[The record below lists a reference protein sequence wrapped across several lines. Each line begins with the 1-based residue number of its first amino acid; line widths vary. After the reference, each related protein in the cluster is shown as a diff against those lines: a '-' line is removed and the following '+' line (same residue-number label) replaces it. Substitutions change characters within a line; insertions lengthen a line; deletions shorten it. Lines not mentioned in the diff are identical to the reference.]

1 MAVTGVG
8 VRTQENTRRPDLA
21 AAKRHL
27 PAVGKDFVLDLEEK
41 SRAIRDPVEKLRY
54 IRGSLARYQEADRRL
69 QAVRFSPLRR
79 LLYRLSPLHG
89 MRHLLTNNPLGAT
102 REAAPQPVRRSKAP
116 ALTAALLATIA
127 GVSATGYHFSRP
139 AAAAPALSP
148 APAPAPLPVAE
159 TLPPLPVGVSPAAIW
174 MVEKGEGWEQ
184 YSNGLRIDTSFAVS
198 GEPRRFRVFDRASG
212 MQEAVQT
219 TPVGILFHTSESDI
233 WPLDEAHNESLRTSS
248 HGLLKYL
255 QRNRVYHYLIDRF
268 GRVFRV
274 VEETDKANHAGMA
287 VWSQGD
293 RLFLSLNN
301 AFLGMCFETR
311 WEGGRALPITQA
323 QLAAGRNLTDYLRS
337 RWSVPPDMCVGHGL
351 ASVNPKKHLIGH
363 HLDWARGFPF
373 EAFGLPNQYLR
384 PAPSVAVFGFQYDEQ
399 FMGVMGEP
407 WAGVRAAEQ
416 TFLAEAATKGN
427 SVEELRRER
436 QDLFDRW
443 LAEQTKDQEASS
455 AAVGPGA
462 QSPPGEGRRPARA
475 TPARGRATIH
485 GSGG

>member
-1 MAVTGVG
+1 
-8 VRTQENTRRPDLA
+8 
-21 AAKRHL
+21 
-27 PAVGKDFVLDLEEK
+27 VGKDFVLALEEK

-89 MRHLLTNNPLGAT
+89 LRQLLTTNPWGTTPEAT
-102 REAAPQPVRRSKAP
+102 RRPAWRSKAP
-116 ALTAALLATIA
+116 ALAAALVATIA
-127 GVSATGYHFSRP
+127 GVTATGYHFSRP
-139 AAAAPALSP
+139 AAAAPALLPTP
-148 APAPAPLPVAE
+148 APPPAAE
-159 TLPPLPVGVSPAAIW
+159 NLPPLPAGVSPAAIW
-174 MVEKGEGWEQ
+174 MVEGGEGWEQ
-184 YSNGLRIDTSFAVS
+184 YSNGLRIDTSFAVG

-212 MQEAVQT
+212 IQEAVQT

-301 AFLGMCFETR
+301 AFLGICFETR

-323 QLAAGRNLTDYLRS
+323 QLAAGRNLTDYLRG
-337 RWSVPPDMCVGHGL
+337 RWSVGPDMCVGHGL

-399 FMGVMGEP
+399 FLGVMGEP
-407 WAGVRAAEQ
+407 WAGVREAEQ
-416 TFLAEAATKGN
+416 TLVAEAATKGKT
-427 SVEELRRER
+427 VDELRRER

-455 AAVGPGA
+455 ASTGPGEKTT
-462 QSPPGEGRRPARA
+462 PGESRRPARA
-475 TPARGRATIH
+475 TPARGRATNH

>member
-1 MAVTGVG
+1 MA
-8 VRTQENTRRPDLA
+8 
-21 AAKRHL
+21 
-27 PAVGKDFVLDLEEK
+27 
-41 SRAIRDPVEKLRY
+41 
-54 IRGSLARYQEADRRL
+54 
-69 QAVRFSPLRR
+69 
-79 LLYRLSPLHG
+79 
-89 MRHLLTNNPLGAT
+89 
-102 REAAPQPVRRSKAP
+102 
-116 ALTAALLATIA
+116 
-127 GVSATGYHFSRP
+127 
-139 AAAAPALSP
+139 
-148 APAPAPLPVAE
+148 AE
-159 TLPPLPVGVSPAAIW
+159 SLPPLPVGVSPAAIW

-184 YSNGLRIDTSFAVS
+184 YSNGLRIDTSFAVA
-198 GEPRRFRVFDRASG
+198 GEPRRFREFDRANG
-212 MQEAVQT
+212 MQEAVHT
-219 TPVGILFHTSESDI
+219 KPVGILFHTSESDI

-248 HGLLKYL
+248 HGLLRYL

-287 VWSQGD
+287 VWNQGD

-301 AFLGMCFETR
+301 AFLGICFETR

-323 QLAAGRNLTDYLRS
+323 QLAAGRNLTDYLRG
-337 RWSVPPDMCVGHGL
+337 RWSVPPDMCLGHGL

-399 FMGVMGEP
+399 FLGVMGEP
-407 WAGVRAAEQ
+407 WAGVREAER
-416 TFLAEAATKGN
+416 TLVAEAATKG
-427 SVEELRRER
+427 STVEELRRER

-455 AAVGPGA
+455 ASTGPGEKTT
-462 QSPPGEGRRPARA
+462 PGESRRPARA
-475 TPARGRATIH
+475 TPARGRATNH

>member
-1 MAVTGVG
+1 VAGSVVG
-8 VRTQENTRRPDLA
+8 VRTRGNTRRPDLA
-21 AAKRHL
+21 AAEPRP
-27 PAVGKDFVLDLEEK
+27 PAVGKDFVSALEEK

-69 QAVRFSPLRR
+69 QAVRFSPLRK

-89 MRHLLTNNPLGAT
+89 LRHLLTNNPWGAT
-102 REAAPQPVRRSKAP
+102 PEATPRPARRSKVP
-116 ALTAALLATIA
+116 ALATAFLATIA
-127 GVSATGYHFSRP
+127 GVSATGYHFSHP
-139 AAAAPALSP
+139 AAAAPVLP
-148 APAPAPLPVAE
+148 PTPAPLPVAE
-159 TLPPLPVGVSPAAIW
+159 NLPPLPAGVSPAAIW

-184 YSNGLRIDTSFAVS
+184 YSNGLRIDTSFAVA
-198 GEPRRFRVFDRASG
+198 GDPRRFHVFDRAGG
-212 MQEAVQT
+212 MQEAVNT

-255 QRNRVYHYLIDRF
+255 QRNRVYNYLIDRF

-293 RLFLSLNN
+293 NLFLSLNN
-301 AFLGMCFETR
+301 AFLGVCFETR

-323 QLAAGRNLTDYLRS
+323 QLAAGRNLTDYLRG
-337 RWSVPPDMCVGHGL
+337 RWSVAPDMCVGHGL

-399 FMGVMGEP
+399 FLGVMGEP
-407 WAGVRAAEQ
+407 WAGVREAEQ
-416 TFLAEAATKGN
+416 TLLAEATTKGQTM
-427 SVEELRRER
+427 EELRRGR
-436 QDLFDRW
+436 QGLFDRW

-455 AAVGPGA
+455 ASNGPGG
-462 QSPPGEGRRPARA
+462 QSTPGEGRRPARA
-475 TPARGRATIH
+475 TPARGRATNH
-485 GSGG
+485 VSGG